1 MTPRNRSARG
11 SPGPR
16 TADRNPFPPATNAP
30 LGPRLGAVVASEPT
44 RRAAAPRRDFGQDD
58 PNVLGCHALSC
69 LQRQAFTSIF
79 IYETQPLE
87 ATAVA
92 GTIEDK
98 VSCSY
103 VVLPT
108 RRPEMTGVPILP
120 MRSAG
125 LGDGLRCQLQP
136 RLTPDATNRLLV
148 DRPALAIQEGPDPP
162 VAVPG
167 CARPVPR
174 SVEPTP
180 PVHRAG
186 RARGGGWSGP
196 GPTPETR
203 SCDTW
208 NCSRSSLTIKSASG
222 DGHGFLFFQGLLEH
236 AAVDTPARRPRA

>member
-1 MTPRNRSARG
+1 MPVQRTGTRPLQ
-11 SPGPR
+11 PR
-16 TADRNPFPPATNAP
+16 THY
-30 LGPRLGAVVASEPT
+30 LGHELRAVVATEPT
-44 RRAAAPRRDFGQDD
+44 RRAAVPGRDFGQDD
-58 PNVLGCHALSC
+58 PNVLGCHASSC

-98 VSCSY
+98 VSCPY

-125 LGDGLRCQLQP
+125 LGDGLRLGQLQP

-162 VAVPG
+162 VAG
-167 CARPVPR
+167 PR
-174 SVEPTP
+174 V
-180 PVHRAG
+180 
-186 RARGGGWSGP
+186 GP
-196 GPTPETR
+196 GQFLDP
-203 SCDTW
+203 
-208 NCSRSSLTIKSASG
+208 SSQRRLFIAK
-222 DGHGFLFFQGLLEH
+222 DG
-236 AAVDTPARRPRA
+236 A

>member
-11 SPGPR
+11 SPGHVQRTGTRPLQPR
-16 TADRNPFPPATNAP
+16 THY
-30 LGPRLGAVVASEPT
+30 LGHELRAVVATEPT

-58 PNVLGCHALSC
+58 PNVLGCHALSR

-98 VSCSY
+98 VPCPY

-125 LGDGLRCQLQP
+125 LGTACGWASFS
-136 RLTPDATNRLLV
+136 PD
-148 DRPALAIQEGPDPP
+148 
-162 VAVPG
+162 
-167 CARPVPR
+167 
-174 SVEPTP
+174 
-180 PVHRAG
+180 
-186 RARGGGWSGP
+186 
-196 GPTPETR
+196 
-203 SCDTW
+203 
-208 NCSRSSLTIKSASG
+208 
-222 DGHGFLFFQGLLEH
+222 
-236 AAVDTPARRPRA
+236 